1 MKLQLLESLQDISSQ
16 PINNLSGAYYA
27 VNQQMDPRFGGNC
40 IAKSLDVANLCDENG
55 LSVQTLIAAKTHR
68 ACLITDEFGEQYF
81 FDPSLF
87 MAAPELINDNLLMD
101 EIDHDCVN
109 PCKFPSIFY
118 SSISLFGTTAKFDVN
133 WDVTTPYDDY
143 DFSYNFSLLSKD
155 LQLPRP
161 DAADKIRSKP
171 DSLYLRF
178 LNLEDGYL
186 YCLQYMSFS
195 RKIIIKPHFT
205 SKIHFLD
212 SNSFDVRNLISEMEA
227 SLDLTELQ
235 VRDYF
240 ARSAEIMSEASLIW
254 NHSYER

>member
-1 MKLQLLESLQDISSQ
+1 MKLQLVESLQDISSQ

-40 IAKSLDVANLCDENG
+40 IAKSLDVANVCEEHG

-68 ACLITDEFGEQYF
+68 ACLITDQLGEQFF

-87 MAAPELINDNLLMD
+87 MATPELINDNLLND
-101 EIDHDCVN
+101 EIYHDCVN
-109 PCKFPSIFY
+109 PCEFPEIFY
-118 SSISLFGTTAKFDVN
+118 SSVSLSGTTNKFVVN
-133 WDVTTPYDDY
+133 WEVDTPYDNY

-155 LQLPRP
+155 FELPTP
-161 DAADKIRSKP
+161 DAADKLRPKP

-186 YCLQYMSFS
+186 YCLQYMAFS

-205 SKIHFLD
+205 SKIYFLD
-212 SNSFDVRNLISEMEA
+212 SNSFDVRNLISEMEY
-227 SLDLTELQ
+227 SLDLTERQ
-235 VRDYF
+235 VREYF
-240 ARSAEIMSEASLIW
+240 SRSAEIMNEANLIW
-254 NHSYER
+254 NQSYER